1 MPALVISCL
10 NQTKRAVTGHFS
22 KARNHSNF
30 SSPLHDPLFMRNFY
44 KEEVNPA
51 SAIRSLQLS
60 AQPLQ
65 WNFYLIVRYVLT
77 LSVQSLLPSEDGI
90 LNKARSHCNR
100 CSPFHFST
108 SY

>member
-30 SSPLHDPLFMRNFY
+30 TSPLHDPLFARNFY

-65 WNFYLIVRYVLT
+65 WNFYLIVRCVL
-77 LSVQSLLPSEDGI
+77 LSMQSLLPSEDGI
-90 LNKARSHCNR
+90 LNKARSYCNR
-100 CSPFHFST
+100 CSPFQFGT
-108 SY
+108 S